1 MEGPPHIH
9 MDSGVVCVLGVGVTR
24 VKVGQFG
31 VLVGVC
37 VKCWGSACVVRG
49 SFVSIISLG

>member
-1 MEGPPHIH
+1 M
-9 MDSGVVCVLGVGVTR
+9 VCVLGEGVTR

-31 VLVGVC
+31 VLVGIC
-37 VKCWGSACVVRG
+37 VKCWGSAYVVWL